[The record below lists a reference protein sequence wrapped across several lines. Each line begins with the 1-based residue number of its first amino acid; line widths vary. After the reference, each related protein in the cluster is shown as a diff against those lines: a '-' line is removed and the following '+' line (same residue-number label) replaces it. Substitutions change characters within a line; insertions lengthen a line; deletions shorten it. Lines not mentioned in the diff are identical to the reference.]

1 MPRYYFDFTDHGK
14 RVSDTDGTVFA
25 DIEAARTE
33 ALCTLGGI
41 AKDELANGD
50 QRLFVVEIHDG
61 DGRAQI
67 TASLSLNV
75 ERFP

>member
-1 MPRYYFDFTDHGK
+1 MTRYYFDFSSDGQ
-14 RVSDTDGTVFA
+14 RVSDSEGTVFA
-25 DIEAARTE
+25 DIEGARTE
-33 ALCTLGGI
+33 ALHTLGGI
-41 AKDELANGD
+41 AKDELADGD

-75 ERFP
+75 ERTP